1 MFIFRT
7 GSRWSLHDDGLKCF
21 SIYFKRALSEL
32 IKRDISNA
40 RNAFLEEKHLGSKKP
55 NYTIKDEKDALAGRD
70 ILVIRYVRGQIY
82 VLNTIEPIKKYP
94 F

>member
-1 MFIFRT
+1 M
-7 GSRWSLHDDGLKCF
+7 
-21 SIYFKRALSEL
+21 
-32 IKRDISNA
+32 
-40 RNAFLEEKHLGSKKP
+40 EEKHLGSKKP

-70 ILVIRYVRGQIY
+70 ILVVRYVRGQIY